1 MIANKSQV
9 IIDARASDM
18 CFSFRSRVVVLQ
30 LCFLMLAHPPVS
42 VDFCTSN
49 CFLKSRGSRQPALTF
64 ARFELSFP

>member
-42 VDFCTSN
+42 VDFCTTEVIA
-49 CFLKSRGSRQPALTF
+49 FLSLAAPGSPR
-64 ARFELSFP
+64 